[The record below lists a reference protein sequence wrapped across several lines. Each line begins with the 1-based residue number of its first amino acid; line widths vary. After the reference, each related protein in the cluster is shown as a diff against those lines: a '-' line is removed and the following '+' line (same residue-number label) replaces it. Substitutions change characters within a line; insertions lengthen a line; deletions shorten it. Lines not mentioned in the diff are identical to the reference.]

1 MFSSLQEGFR
11 VYGDLLM
18 GLSSG
23 CNVSVFF
30 VLGCFKQSEI
40 ALNSENSNI
49 FVLKEY
55 YEKPGIGITSWGG
68 CFWFG

>member
-1 MFSSLQEGFR
+1 
-11 VYGDLLM
+11 M
-18 GLSSG
+18 GLSCG
-23 CNVSVFF
+23 CNISVFF